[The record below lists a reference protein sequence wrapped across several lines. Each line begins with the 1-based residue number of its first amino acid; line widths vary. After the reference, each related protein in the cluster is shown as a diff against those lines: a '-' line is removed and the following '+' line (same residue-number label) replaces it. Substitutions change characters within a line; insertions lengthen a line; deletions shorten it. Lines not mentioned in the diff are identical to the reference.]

1 MNWLAIYRNFDDD
14 ALAALASAGLLRRA
28 AKDVDAGK
36 VAWAA
41 PPTEQGG
48 AIRADGQLVQAD
60 AQGPAK
66 ARCDCSAPVICKHI
80 LATAL
85 WLRSAPP
92 APGTVT
98 AAEQPEANQPDHG
111 AAEGQPAQGEP
122 AQPGDATHVPE
133 QLRPGQP
140 PRKARQP
147 QAAAML
153 QADAFAEVLALEQAQ
168 VFKLVGR
175 AATRKAADLHAATGP
190 ASITAQG
197 GVLLIEAPEL
207 DLVCRYIAG
216 GGFKGMVSEAPAAN
230 RSALHLL
237 ALTLVWRDAGRGIR
251 WPDAVPDAADAA
263 TAAAPEGLSHAERQF
278 LNHVRRILLELCGIG
293 WSHISDIM
301 PPQLRALGTSAR
313 LESFPRLAGLLRTL
327 AGTAELLARRDFSAD
342 ERQALRL
349 AARIHALCHA
359 LEHAPQSVLPLLRG
373 QARRSFDDSASLEL
387 LPLGAHWWQQ
397 RSGARGLS
405 IAFWDHAADGIVQAV
420 LARRD
425 SNDPSFN
432 RQKAWTSQ
440 ALWQG
445 SSAPALLAQGM
456 LRLEGAR
463 LSSDRRLGLGGETRA
478 SQLPAW
484 RSDDARWRQAG
495 FDDWQALA
503 SSLRAAAGLCGENLE
518 YILLKPAR
526 FEAPRP
532 DDIGQAVL
540 WTLYD
545 RQGAPLQ
552 LRLPFDASQRERIEN
567 LEAWAKSGLT
577 LAAVLARLE
586 RNVHG
591 AQLEPVALMI
601 DTNGNLRSVTL
612 DYEACTVNKGW
623 SLTASI
629 ARMFKAHE
637 AAPPVP
643 PAAAHLE
650 AMARLLD
657 LLENKGMTGRL
668 HIIDSERAE
677 LESIRHL
684 LLAVGL
690 DTVARALVSYLAKPG
705 AVQALILV
713 HLCQTCT
720 ELDMRFLPR

>member
-28 AKDVDAGK
+28 AKDVEAGK
-36 VAWAA
+36 VEWAA
-41 PPTEQGG
+41 PPAEQGG

-66 ARCDCSAPVICKHI
+66 ARCDCSAPGICKHI

-92 APGTVT
+92 APGT
-98 AAEQPEANQPDHG
+98 AAATEQAEVSQPEHG
-111 AAEGQPAQGEP
+111 AADDQPAPGET
-122 AQPGDATHVPE
+122 AQSVTAM
-133 QLRPGQP
+133 
-140 PRKARQP
+140 P
-147 QAAAML
+147 QANAL
-153 QADAFAEVLALEQAQ
+153 GEVLAMAQSQA
-168 VFKLVGR
+168 FKQAGR
-175 AATRKAADLHAATGP
+175 TATRKAADLYAAAGP

-197 GVLLIEAPEL
+197 GVLLIEVPEL
-207 DLVCRYIAG
+207 DLTCRYIAG
-216 GGFKGMVSEAPAAN
+216 GGLKGMVSEAPAAG
-230 RSALHLL
+230 RAALHLL
-237 ALTLVWRDAGRGIR
+237 ALTLVWRDAGYSIN
-251 WPDAVPDAADAA
+251 WPDAGPTATDTAAG
-263 TAAAPEGLSHAERQF
+263 AAPEGLSQAERQF
-278 LNHVRRILLELCGIG
+278 LAHVRRILLELCGIG

-327 AGTAELLARRDFSAD
+327 AGTAELLVRRDFSAD

-359 LEHAPQSVLPLLRG
+359 LEHAPQSALPLLRG

-405 IAFWDHAADGIVQAV
+405 IAFWDHAEGGIVQAV

-425 SNDPSFN
+425 GNDPSFD

-445 SSAPALLAQGM
+445 SSAPALLAQGT
-456 LRLEGAR
+456 LRLEDAR

-495 FDDWQALA
+495 FDDWQALV

-518 YILLKPAR
+518 YVLLKPAR
-526 FEAPRP
+526 FEAPQP

-545 RQGAPLQ
+545 RQGVPLQ

-591 AQLEPVALMI
+591 AQLEPAALMV
-601 DTNGNLRSVTL
+601 DTNGSLRSVTL

-629 ARMFKAHE
+629 ARMFKTRE
-637 AAPPVP
+637 ATPPVQP
-643 PAAAHLE
+643 TAAHLE

-690 DTVARALVSYLAKPG
+690 DTVARALASYLAKPG

-713 HLCQTCT
+713 HLCQTCA

>member
-14 ALAALASAGLLRRA
+14 ALAALSSAGLLRRA
-28 AKDVDAGK
+28 AKDVEAGK
-36 VAWAA
+36 VEWAA

-66 ARCDCSAPVICKHI
+66 AHCDCSAPGICKHI
-80 LATAL
+80 LSAAL

-92 APGTVT
+92 APGT
-98 AAEQPEANQPDHG
+98 AAATEQADASQPEHG
-111 AAEGQPAQGEP
+111 AADDQSAPGETAQSVT
-122 AQPGDATHVPE
+122 AM
-133 QLRPGQP
+133 
-140 PRKARQP
+140 P
-147 QAAAML
+147 QANAL
-153 QADAFAEVLALEQAQ
+153 GEVLAMAQSQ
-168 VFKLVGR
+168 VFKQAGR
-175 AATRKAADLHAATGP
+175 AATRKAADLHAAAGP

-207 DLVCRYIAG
+207 DLVCRYIAN
-216 GGFKGMVSEAPAAN
+216 GGFKGMVSEAPAAS
-230 RSALHLL
+230 RAALHLL
-237 ALTLVWRDAGRGIR
+237 ALTLVWRDAGRGIS
-251 WPDAVPDAADAA
+251 WPDATPDATDT
-263 TAAAPEGLSHAERQF
+263 TAGAAPEGLSQAERQF
-278 LNHVRRILLELCGIG
+278 LAHVRRILLELCGIG

-327 AGTAELLARRDFSAD
+327 AGTAELLSRRDFSAD

-359 LEHAPQSVLPLLRG
+359 LEYAPQAALPLLRG

-405 IAFWDHAADGIVQAV
+405 IAFWDHAAGGIVQTV

-425 SNDPSFN
+425 SNDPSFD

-445 SSAPALLAQGM
+445 SSSPALLAQGT
-456 LRLEGAR
+456 LRLENAR

-478 SQLPAW
+478 SQLPIW

-526 FEAPRP
+526 FEAPQP
-532 DDIGQAVL
+532 DEIGQALL

-545 RQGAPLQ
+545 RQSDALQ

-567 LEAWAKSGLT
+567 LEAWVKSGLT

-586 RNVHG
+586 RTVHG

-601 DTNGNLRSVTL
+601 DTSGKLRSISL

-623 SLTASI
+623 SLTAGI
-629 ARMFKAHE
+629 ARMFKARE
-637 AAPPVP
+637 AAPPVQ

-677 LESIRHL
+677 LESIQHL

-690 DTVARALVSYLAKPG
+690 DTVARTLASYLAKPG

-713 HLCQTCT
+713 HLCQTCA